1 MLSEIISTSLILYIV
16 GGTLIISDIVIP
28 SGGILSATG
37 ISIIGLGISNYFDV
51 PLMWMIILFIPTWAL
66 SMYFCYK
73 VMSKGGGILEKL
85 VLPDKIKSNFEGIV
99 GKSGVIYS
107 TNERGN
113 NVRVMVNGDYW
124 ICKTD
129 GSFVE
134 GQEIIVSGLNENELI
149 IKKKEE

>member
-1 MLSEIISTSLILYIV
+1 LKISFYQTKS
-16 GGTLIISDIVIP
+16 
-28 SGGILSATG
+28 
-37 ISIIGLGISNYFDV
+37 
-51 PLMWMIILFIPTWAL
+51 
-66 SMYFCYK
+66 
-73 VMSKGGGILEKL
+73 
-85 VLPDKIKSNFEGIV
+85 KSNFEGIV

-129 GSFVE
+129 DTFVE